1 MMHMNTKTVLI
12 TGATQGIGYEL
23 SKLFARDEYN
33 LILVARNEQRLN
45 EIRKDFTTKYSVEV
59 RVIAKDLSRPDSAQE
74 IFEQLKLENIIVNI
88 LINNAGFG
96 HLGKFS
102 ETDWDIEQR
111 MIQLNITTLTQMT
124 KLFLPDMLALNQGAI
139 MNVASTAAFMPGPL
153 MAVYYA
159 TKAFVFSFSQALANE
174 LKGTNITINTL
185 CPGAT
190 ETEFARVAEMDNS
203 KLFSSSLMSIMDA
216 ETVARMGYK
225 DLMNKKNLTITGA
238 MNKMIVQS
246 LRFSPRKTVMSLT
259 RWLMDKRD

>member
-1 MMHMNTKTVLI
+1 MNNKTVLI

-23 SKLFARDEYN
+23 CKLFAQDEYN

-45 EIRKDFTTKYSVEV
+45 EIRKDFMDSFNVDV
-59 RVIAKDLSRPDSAQE
+59 RVIAKDLSKADSAQE
-74 IFEQLKLENIIVNI
+74 IFEQLKLGNIIVNI

-102 ETDWDIEQR
+102 ETDWDVEQR

-124 KLFLPDMLALNQGAI
+124 KLFLPDMLDLNQGAI

-159 TKAFVFSFSQALANE
+159 TKAYVFSFSQALTNE
-174 LKGTNITINTL
+174 LKGTNVTVNTL

-190 ETEFARVAEMDNS
+190 ETEFAKVAEMDNS
-203 KLFSSSLMSIMDA
+203 KLFSSPLMSVMDA

-225 DLMNKKNLTITGA
+225 DLMNKKDLTITGA
-238 MNKMIVQS
+238 MNKMMVQS
-246 LRFSPRKTVMSLT
+246 LRFSPRKTVMNLT
-259 RWLMDKRD
+259 RWLMDKKD

>member
-1 MMHMNTKTVLI
+1 MNNKTVLI

-23 SKLFARDEYN
+23 SKLFAQDEYN

-45 EIRKDFTTKYSVEV
+45 EIRKNFTAEFKVNI

-102 ETDWDIEQR
+102 ETDWDVEQK

-124 KLFLPDMLALNQGAI
+124 KLFLPDMLDLNQGAI

-159 TKAFVFSFSQALANE
+159 TKAYVFSFSQALSNE
-174 LKGTNITINTL
+174 LKDTNITVNTL

-190 ETEFARVAEMDNS
+190 ETEFSRVAEMDNS
-203 KLFSSSLMSIMDA
+203 KLFSSPLMSVMDA

-225 DLMNKKNLTITGA
+225 DLMNEKDLTITGA
-238 MNKMIVQS
+238 MNKMLVQS
-246 LRFSPRKTVMSLT
+246 IRVSPRKIVMNIT
-259 RWLMDKRD
+259 RWLMDNRG